1 MSSPTPAAARAVQS
15 TFVAAQ
21 EHETTCPRDDFSTT
35 TAAGNPFA
43 CPRSDA
49 TAEPRAASPG
59 TYNAAPRNY
68 GAGAHEAS
76 PEEKTVDLT
85 GDDNFM

>member
-1 MSSPTPAAARAVQS
+1 MTSPPPAAAPAVQS

-21 EHETTCPRDDFSTT
+21 EHETTCPRDDFSTA
-35 TAAGNPFA
+35 AAGNPFA

-49 TAEPRAASPG
+49 PAEPRAASPG
-59 TYNAAPRNY
+59 TYNAAPRDY
-68 GAGAHEAS
+68 GVGAHDAS

-85 GDDNFM
+85 GDDDLM